1 MVCVPKTGRGASE
14 HMHRLRG
21 IVALPTKPKA
31 VSKRL
36 FKRLDQLIE
45 LQIEHNR
52 QLDKIT
58 ALLVGQ
64 QLLTECVDYQGNA
77 RSPED
82 CADITIEG
90 FSAALCLMS
99 ELDQRNR
106 DYQYQKS
113 EFFLNDE
120 EDEDEEDEDDGPLVS
135 SSF

>member
-1 MVCVPKTGRGASE
+1 M
-14 HMHRLRG
+14 
-21 IVALPTKPKA
+21 
-31 VSKRL
+31 SKRL
-36 FKRLDQLIE
+36 FRQLDQLIE
-45 LQIEHNR
+45 LQKEQNR

-82 CADITIEG
+82 CAEITIEG
-90 FSAALCLMS
+90 FSAALCLMG

-106 DYQYQKS
+106 EYQYQKS
-113 EFFLNDE
+113 EFFLND
-120 EDEDEEDEDDGPLVS
+120 DEEDEDDEDDGPVIS

>member
-1 MVCVPKTGRGASE
+1 M
-14 HMHRLRG
+14 
-21 IVALPTKPKA
+21 
-31 VSKRL
+31 SKRL
-36 FKRLDQLIE
+36 FRQLDQLIE
-45 LQIEHNR
+45 LQKEQNR

-58 ALLVGQ
+58 ALLVGN

-82 CADITIEG
+82 CAEITIEG
-90 FSAALCLMS
+90 FSAALCLMG

-106 DYQYQKS
+106 EYQYQKS

-120 EDEDEEDEDDGPLVS
+120 EDNEDDEDDGPVMS

>member
-1 MVCVPKTGRGASE
+1 M
-14 HMHRLRG
+14 
-21 IVALPTKPKA
+21 
-31 VSKRL
+31 SKRL

-82 CADITIEG
+82 CAEITVEG

-99 ELDQRNR
+99 ELDQRNS

-113 EFFLNDE
+113 EFFIND
-120 EDEDEEDEDDGPLVS
+120 DEDDDDDNEDEGKFAS

>member
-1 MVCVPKTGRGASE
+1 MATPA
-14 HMHRLRG
+14 
-21 IVALPTKPKA
+21 KPKA

-64 QLLTECVDYQGNA
+64 QLLTECVDFQGNA
-77 RSPED
+77 RTPED

-113 EFFLNDE
+113 EFFLGDE
-120 EDEDEEDEDDGPLVS
+120 EDEDEEDEDDGPVVS

>member
-1 MVCVPKTGRGASE
+1 
-14 HMHRLRG
+14 
-21 IVALPTKPKA
+21 

-82 CADITIEG
+82 CAEITVEG

-113 EFFLNDE
+113 EFFIND
-120 EDEDEEDEDDGPLVS
+120 DEDDDDDNEDEGKFAS

>member
-1 MVCVPKTGRGASE
+1 M
-14 HMHRLRG
+14 
-21 IVALPTKPKA
+21 
-31 VSKRL
+31 SKRL

-58 ALLVGQ
+58 ALIVGQ

-82 CADITIEG
+82 CAEITVEG

-113 EFFLNDE
+113 EFFLNDDE
-120 EDEDEEDEDDGPLVS
+120 DDDDDDEDEDKFAS

>member
-1 MVCVPKTGRGASE
+1 M
-14 HMHRLRG
+14 
-21 IVALPTKPKA
+21 
-31 VSKRL
+31 SKRL

-82 CADITIEG
+82 CAEITVEG

-113 EFFLNDE
+113 EFFLNDDE
-120 EDEDEEDEDDGPLVS
+120 DDDDDEDEDKFAS

>member
-1 MVCVPKTGRGASE
+1 M
-14 HMHRLRG
+14 
-21 IVALPTKPKA
+21 
-31 VSKRL
+31 SKRL

-82 CADITIEG
+82 CAEITVEG

-113 EFFLNDE
+113 EFFLNDDE
-120 EDEDEEDEDDGPLVS
+120 DDDDDDEDEDKFAS

>member
-1 MVCVPKTGRGASE
+1 M
-14 HMHRLRG
+14 
-21 IVALPTKPKA
+21 
-31 VSKRL
+31 SKRL

-58 ALLVGQ
+58 ALIVGQ

-82 CADITIEG
+82 CAEITVEG

-113 EFFLNDE
+113 EFFIND
-120 EDEDEEDEDDGPLVS
+120 DEDDDDDNEDEGKFAS

>member
-1 MVCVPKTGRGASE
+1 M
-14 HMHRLRG
+14 
-21 IVALPTKPKA
+21 
-31 VSKRL
+31 SKRL
-36 FKRLDQLIE
+36 FRQLDQLIE
-45 LQIEHNR
+45 LQKEQNR

-82 CADITIEG
+82 CAEITIEG
-90 FSAALCLMS
+90 FSAALCLMG

-106 DYQYQKS
+106 EYQYQKS
-113 EFFLNDE
+113 EFFIGG
-120 EDEDEEDEDDGPLVS
+120 DEEDEDDEDDGPVMS

>member
-1 MVCVPKTGRGASE
+1 
-14 HMHRLRG
+14 
-21 IVALPTKPKA
+21 

-82 CADITIEG
+82 CAEITVEG

-113 EFFLNDE
+113 EFFLNDDE
-120 EDEDEEDEDDGPLVS
+120 GDDDDDEDEGKFAS

>member
-1 MVCVPKTGRGASE
+1 MASP
-14 HMHRLRG
+14 
-21 IVALPTKPKA
+21 AKPKA

-120 EDEDEEDEDDGPLVS
+120 EDEEEEDEDDGPLVS

>member
-1 MVCVPKTGRGASE
+1 
-14 HMHRLRG
+14 
-21 IVALPTKPKA
+21 

-82 CADITIEG
+82 CAEITVEG

-113 EFFLNDE
+113 EFFINDDE
-120 EDEDEEDEDDGPLVS
+120 DDDDDDEDEGKFAS

>member
-1 MVCVPKTGRGASE
+1 
-14 HMHRLRG
+14 
-21 IVALPTKPKA
+21 

-82 CADITIEG
+82 CADITVEG

-113 EFFLNDE
+113 EFFLNDDE
-120 EDEDEEDEDDGPLVS
+120 DDDDDDEDEGKFAS

>member
-1 MVCVPKTGRGASE
+1 VAS
-14 HMHRLRG
+14 
-21 IVALPTKPKA
+21 PTRPQA

-82 CADITIEG
+82 CAEITVEG

-113 EFFLNDE
+113 EFFLNDDE
-120 EDEDEEDEDDGPLVS
+120 DDDNDDEDEGKFAS

>member
-1 MVCVPKTGRGASE
+1 MAS
-14 HMHRLRG
+14 
-21 IVALPTKPKA
+21 PTKPKT

-36 FKRLDQLIE
+36 FKKLDQLIE
-45 LQIEHNR
+45 LQKEHNR

-77 RSPED
+77 RTPED
-82 CADITIEG
+82 CAEITIEG

-113 EFFLNDE
+113 EFFLDE
-120 EDEDEEDEDDGPLVS
+120 DEDEDEEDEDDGPVVS

>member
-1 MVCVPKTGRGASE
+1 M
-14 HMHRLRG
+14 
-21 IVALPTKPKA
+21 
-31 VSKRL
+31 SKQL
-36 FKRLDQLIE
+36 YKKLDQLIE

-82 CADITIEG
+82 CAEITVEG

-106 DYQYQKS
+106 EYQYQKS
-113 EFFLNDE
+113 EFFLND
-120 EDEDEEDEDDGPLVS
+120 DEDEDDDDEDEGKFAS

>member
-1 MVCVPKTGRGASE
+1 M
-14 HMHRLRG
+14 
-21 IVALPTKPKA
+21 
-31 VSKRL
+31 SKRL

-82 CADITIEG
+82 CAEITVEG
-90 FSAALCLMS
+90 FSPALRLMS

-113 EFFLNDE
+113 EFFIND
-120 EDEDEEDEDDGPLVS
+120 DEDDDDDNEDEGKFAS

>member
-1 MVCVPKTGRGASE
+1 
-14 HMHRLRG
+14 
-21 IVALPTKPKA
+21 
-31 VSKRL
+31 VSNRL

-82 CADITIEG
+82 CAEITVEG

-113 EFFLNDE
+113 EFFIND
-120 EDEDEEDEDDGPLVS
+120 DEDDDDDNEDEGKFAS

>member
-1 MVCVPKTGRGASE
+1 M
-14 HMHRLRG
+14 
-21 IVALPTKPKA
+21 
-31 VSKRL
+31 SKLL
-36 FKRLDQLIE
+36 FRRLDQLIE
-45 LQIEHNR
+45 LQKEQNR

-82 CADITIEG
+82 CAEITIEG
-90 FSAALCLMS
+90 FSAALCLMG

-106 DYQYQKS
+106 EYQYQKS
-113 EFFLNDE
+113 EFFLD
-120 EDEDEEDEDDGPLVS
+120 DDEEDEDDEDDGPVMS

>member
-1 MVCVPKTGRGASE
+1 M
-14 HMHRLRG
+14 
-21 IVALPTKPKA
+21 
-31 VSKRL
+31 SKRL

-82 CADITIEG
+82 CAEITVEG

-113 EFFLNDE
+113 EFFLNDDE
-120 EDEDEEDEDDGPLVS
+120 GDDDDNEDEGKFAS

>member
-1 MVCVPKTGRGASE
+1 M
-14 HMHRLRG
+14 
-21 IVALPTKPKA
+21 
-31 VSKRL
+31 SKHL

-82 CADITIEG
+82 CAEITVEG

-113 EFFLNDE
+113 EFFIND
-120 EDEDEEDEDDGPLVS
+120 DEDDDDDNEDEGKFAS

>member
-1 MVCVPKTGRGASE
+1 M
-14 HMHRLRG
+14 
-21 IVALPTKPKA
+21 
-31 VSKRL
+31 SKRL

-82 CADITIEG
+82 CAEITVEG

-113 EFFLNDE
+113 EFFIND
-120 EDEDEEDEDDGPLVS
+120 DEDDDDDNEDEGKFVS

>member
-1 MVCVPKTGRGASE
+1 M
-14 HMHRLRG
+14 
-21 IVALPTKPKA
+21 
-31 VSKRL
+31 SKRL

-82 CADITIEG
+82 CADITVEG

-113 EFFLNDE
+113 EFFLND
-120 EDEDEEDEDDGPLVS
+120 DEGDDDDDEGEGKFAS

>member
-1 MVCVPKTGRGASE
+1 MSN
-14 HMHRLRG
+14 
-21 IVALPTKPKA
+21 
-31 VSKRL
+31 RL

-82 CADITIEG
+82 CAEITVEG

-113 EFFLNDE
+113 EFFIND
-120 EDEDEEDEDDGPLVS
+120 DEDDDDDNEDEGKFAS